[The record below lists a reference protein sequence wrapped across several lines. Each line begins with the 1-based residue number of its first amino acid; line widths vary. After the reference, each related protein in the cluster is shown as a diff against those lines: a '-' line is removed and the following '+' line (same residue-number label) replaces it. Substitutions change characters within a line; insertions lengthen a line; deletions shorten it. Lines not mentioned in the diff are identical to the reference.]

1 MKFISTRGKGEI
13 ISSSEAIIKGI
24 ADDGGLYVPIEF
36 PNLYDDLKKKMGLS
50 YEELAYEII
59 GEFFDDIDNKSLK
72 EAINEAYNKKFF
84 VREEKNFLELYHGP
98 TSAFKDAALL
108 FLPQIMKAAKK
119 KENINEEIVILT
131 ATSGDTGKAALNGFS
146 NVDGFKVVVYYPE
159 KGVSQIQQKQM
170 VTQEGNNV
178 KVIGIRGN
186 FDNAQSGVK
195 TIFGDNK
202 LKNKLKENGFLLS
215 SANSINIGRLIPQIV
230 YYFYGYFDLVNKK
243 KIKEGDEINVV
254 VPTGNFGNILAA
266 YYGKRMGLPIGKL
279 ICSSNENNV
288 LTDFLNTGL

>member
-186 FDNAQSGVK
+186 FDNAQSG
-195 TIFGDNK
+195 
-202 LKNKLKENGFLLS
+202 
-215 SANSINIGRLIPQIV
+215 
-230 YYFYGYFDLVNKK
+230 
-243 KIKEGDEINVV
+243 EI
-254 VPTGNFGNILAA
+254 
-266 YYGKRMGLPIGKL
+266 
-279 ICSSNENNV
+279 
-288 LTDFLNTGL
+288 